1 MLSKSYRKRAGHH
14 HSSFLANQTE
24 LRPDFRTA
32 GLSGLSPHCWNTDC
46 HPLSEQWNFFNNF
59 ILISLGRSPDTLVIQ
74 EVISPR
80 SCHSG
85 SSRGCWPGPSLS
97 LPKPSPAGVL
107 RTEQFCAFSNGFASV
122 LHFCVFPML
131 FGFFYF
137 IFLISGMVL
146 HLLLLPFFSKCF
158 SACWSFFLLLPHFPC
173 WSHLFSK
180 DYKCDDLRH
189 HKKRKGRRKEIRG
202 FMYLESWYETPI
214 ICQKGLPLL

>member
-1 MLSKSYRKRAGHH
+1 MHAHAFWITFFEFKIWICTVLWIVWNCVVQIIQEESRAPPQQFLSQPDR
-14 HSSFLANQTE
+14 TE
-24 LRPDFRTA
+24 TRFQK

-46 HPLSEQWNFFNNF
+46 HPLSEQWHFFNNF
-59 ILISLGRSPDTLVIQ
+59 ILISLGQSPDTLVIQ

-107 RTEQFCAFSNGFASV
+107 RTEQFCASSNGFASV

-173 WSHLFSK
+173 WSHLFFQG
-180 DYKCDDLRH
+180 LQVWW
-189 HKKRKGRRKEIRG
+189 
-202 FMYLESWYETPI
+202 FETS
-214 ICQKGLPLL
+214 